1 MISKIEIDAP
11 VGHEPLDWRSESIER
26 PRRMQSRSRATRI
39 LVTEESKRLAGGN
52 VETVR
57 RILGFSQ
64 AFAAAL
70 VLCLGG
76 GSGALAD
83 PPAGTETGASATP
96 SSGDAEKSLPQQSF
110 FSSLKQAFNKD
121 FDHEVVRG
129 HFDLGSPPNS
139 HRYYCLAD
147 AKTGKREPN
156 GVLAKTVVLADGRTG
171 IKDGSVSLYSCDT
184 AEKQGMLVTAEYISG
199 VGDAGVTSSSPPA
212 PPAPTVPTAP
222 TAAMPAAAPALA
234 STSPDNVDV
243 AGVRLGMSPDEV
255 RAILKSKKLSNYYE
269 STDVLAHFDP
279 VQGVP
284 QPRATGR
291 FVNVIASWTPPP
303 SPEGDARSEDG
314 ESYEVMFTPVPGRER
329 AMAIIHSVGYSP
341 ANAVRETA
349 LDSGLVKKYGGF
361 AAANELPVSPTWR
374 FQSDGNVQV
383 GDPCNRRGIFGGLS
397 GLNVGSATRQNLA
410 LKTTPDEFRFQMER
424 CGMAIV
430 TEDHSAANGAAPRE
444 DRMVMRF
451 TVTAYS
457 PSIGLEGAAAAT
469 QLIQSAG
476 VPVTRA
482 SAVRPK
488 DSAAP
493 NL

>member
-1 MISKIEIDAP
+1 
-11 VGHEPLDWRSESIER
+11 
-26 PRRMQSRSRATRI
+26 

-52 VETVR
+52 VDTFR
-57 RILGFSQ
+57 RILCFSQ
-64 AFAAAL
+64 PFAAAL
-70 VLCLGG
+70 VLGFGG

-83 PPAGTETGASATP
+83 PPAGTETGASAAP

-184 AEKQGMLVTAEYISG
+184 AEKQGMLVTAGYVSSA
-199 VGDAGVTSSSPPA
+199 GDAGVTSSAPPA
-212 PPAPTVPTAP
+212 PPGPTGPTGPTAP
-222 TAAMPAAAPALA
+222 TAATPAAAPALP
-234 STSPDNVDV
+234 SPSPDKVDV

-269 STDVLAHFDP
+269 STDALGHVDP
-279 VQGVP
+279 AQGAP
-284 QPRATGR
+284 QPRTGGR

-303 SPEGDARSEDG
+303 SSDGDARSEDG

-329 AMAIIHSVGYSP
+329 AMAIVHSVGYSP

-349 LDSGLVKKYGGF
+349 LDNGLVKKYGGF
-361 AAANELPVSPTWR
+361 AAADELPESPTWR
-374 FQSDGNVQV
+374 FQSGGNVQV

-397 GLNVGSATRQNLA
+397 GMNVGSATRQNLA

-430 TEDHSAANGAAPRE
+430 TEDHSTANSGAPRE

-457 PSIGLEGAAAAT
+457 PSIGLEGAATAT
-469 QLIQSAG
+469 QRIQSAG
-476 VPVTRA
+476 VSVTRA

-488 DSAAP
+488 DSPTP

>member
-1 MISKIEIDAP
+1 VS
-11 VGHEPLDWRSESIER
+11 
-26 PRRMQSRSRATRI
+26 
-39 LVTEESKRLAGGN
+39 
-52 VETVR
+52 TVR
-57 RILGFSQ
+57 EILYFSQ

-70 VLCLGG
+70 VLCF
-76 GSGALAD
+76 GSGSDALAD
-83 PPAGTETGASATP
+83 PPAGTETGASAAP
-96 SSGDAEKSLPQQSF
+96 SSSDAQKSLPQESF

-129 HFDLGSPPNS
+129 HFELGSPPNVR
-139 HRYYCLAD
+139 RYYCLVD
-147 AKTGKREPN
+147 VKTGKREPN
-156 GVLAKTVVLADGRTG
+156 GVLGKPVVMGDGRTSVR
-171 IKDGSVSLYSCDT
+171 DGSVSLYSCDN
-184 AEKQGMLVTAEYISG
+184 AEKQGMLVTTGYVSS
-199 VGDAGVTSSSPPA
+199 AGAGSVIAPA
-212 PPAPTVPTAP
+212 TQTQTQAQAQTQAQTPV
-222 TAAMPAAAPALA
+222 AAPA
-234 STSPDNVDV
+234 SPDVSRDNVDV

-269 STDVLAHFDP
+269 STDALGHADP
-279 VQGVP
+279 TQGAP
-284 QPRATGR
+284 QPRASGR

-303 SPEGDARSEDG
+303 SPDGDARGEDG

-329 AMAIIHSVGYSP
+329 AMAIVHSVGYSP

-349 LDSGLVKKYGGF
+349 LDNGLVKKYGGF
-361 AAANELPVSPTWR
+361 AAADELPDSPTWR
-374 FQSDGNVQV
+374 FQSGGNVQV

-397 GLNVGSATRQNLA
+397 GLNVGSEARQNLA

-430 TEDHSAANGAAPRE
+430 TEDHSTANGGALRA

-457 PSIGLEGAAAAT
+457 PSIGLDGAATAA

-476 VPVTRA
+476 VSVTRA

-488 DSAAP
+488 DSPTP